1 MQPNCYFLLKS
12 CLPPIDFTHFMVSLP
27 LPTTSYHLSPHPDH
41 LPHLLPP
48 SPCPIYL
55 PDLPPPRISFSYLP
69 YLPSSS
75 TSPIYL
81 LHPPPPSTSTILLH
95 LLPPSTSPNY
105 FRQRT
110 CTSPISSSIHLHH
123 LPPPFAS
130 SIHIHLSFLYEPGPA
145 CHLYNCVSS
154 TGTLFW

>member
-1 MQPNCYFLLKS
+1 MSQIDGSGAVGVRHSAAELLLFLKS

-27 LPTTSYHLSPHPDH
+27 LPTTSYHLAPHLHH

-55 PDLPPPRISFSYLP
+55 PHLPPPRTSFSYLP

-95 LLPPSTSPNY
+95 LLPPSTSPSY
-105 FRQRT
+105 FRQPT
-110 CTSPISSSIHLHH
+110 CTSPIYLLH
-123 LPPPFAS
+123 PPSP
-130 SIHIHLSFLYEPGPA
+130 
-145 CHLYNCVSS
+145 S
-154 TGTLFW
+154 TSTICLLHTHPLNLFV